1 MDVAVDGV
9 HPELPER
16 PLPPRSLT
24 ERVGGWVRWVGP
36 GRIVGAAVVV
46 LAVLAAGYWLVKPPA
61 ATSESKLPYAAAH
74 TTTTASGDGAG
85 AGAGADV
92 GSASSTPSP
101 TSVVVVHVAGGVVH
115 PGVYSLPEGARVIDA
130 VQAAGG
136 FAPAALADSVNLAAR
151 VADGQRVYVPIEGV
165 AVPVVVADQ
174 GAGSGTASGAG
185 SGPVNI
191 NTATADELDTLP
203 GVGPATA
210 AAIIAHRE
218 QHGPFGSVDDLAD
231 VRGIGEAKLEA
242 LRGLVTV

>member
-1 MDVAVDGV
+1 MDVAVDVV

-36 GRIVGAAVVV
+36 GRIVGASVVV

-61 ATSESKLPYAAAH
+61 ATSESKLPYAAPH
-74 TTTTASGDGAG
+74 TTTSTTAAADGGADAG
-85 AGAGADV
+85 AATTALA
-92 GSASSTPSP
+92 SAA
-101 TSVVVVHVAGGVVH
+101 VVVVHVAGGVVH

-136 FAPAALADSVNLAAR
+136 FAGGSLADSVNLAAR
-151 VADGQRVYVPIEGV
+151 LADGQRVYVPLEGV
-165 AVPVVVADQ
+165 PVPVVAGDQ
-174 GAGSGTASGAG
+174 GSGSGVTAGAG
-185 SGPVNI
+185 GGPVNI
-191 NTATADELDTLP
+191 NTASADELDTLP

-218 QHGPFGSVDDLAD
+218 QHGPFGSVEDLAD